1 VLCTFIFGHGYIF
14 YKYLAALP
22 LKLKH
27 FYQIKN
33 NIMADTFLQMH
44 VHLVFATK
52 NRNAIIR
59 KEWKDDLEKYITG
72 IVQNQKHKM
81 LAIKSVSDHIH
92 IFIGYNVNQLIPE
105 LVEEI
110 KTSSNKWIKEN
121 KLSPNKFEWQKG
133 YGGFSHSHSQ
143 VEVVSNYIMNQEEH
157 HRKKTFK
164 EEYLKI
170 LRDNGIDYKEEYV
183 FEFFE

>member
-1 VLCTFIFGHGYIF
+1 
-14 YKYLAALP
+14 
-22 LKLKH
+22 
-27 FYQIKN
+27 
-33 NIMADTFLQMH
+33 MADTFLQMH

-52 NRNAIIR
+52 NRNAIIG

-72 IVQNQKHKM
+72 VIQNQKHKM

-92 IFIGYNVNQLIPE
+92 IFIGYNVNQLLPKF
-105 LVEEI
+105 VEEI

-121 KLSPNKFEWQKG
+121 KLSPYKFEWQNG

-157 HRKKTFK
+157 HRKKTFR
-164 EEYLKI
+164 EEYLKM
-170 LRDNGIDYKEEYV
+170 LRDNGIDYKDEYV
-183 FEFFE
+183 FDFFE